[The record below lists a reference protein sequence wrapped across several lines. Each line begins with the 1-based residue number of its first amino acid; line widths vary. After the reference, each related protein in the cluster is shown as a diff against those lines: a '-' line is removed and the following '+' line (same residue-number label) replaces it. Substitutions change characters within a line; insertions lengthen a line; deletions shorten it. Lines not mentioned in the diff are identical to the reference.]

1 MPQVGDRVPNPKNPN
16 EEGVWTGSEWV
27 IGPKGF
33 TPPGA
38 GATGGGRLRP
48 DIGPNARE
56 LEDGSIVSTG
66 RNGGLQ
72 IIRGSSLPTLG
83 ADSAPRIYAG
93 MDAAVEANAAL
104 AAGEAQSR
112 DRAGGLIGGALGL
125 PGSGNPLSDDWL
137 ADMVR
142 DSDKGAPGMAT
153 AVAKGMGGD
162 SWQLY
167 DRASGSFETAVLPIL
182 SGAAVSPTEAQRM
195 VRAALPARGDSPATL
210 AAKERQRKMMLNG
223 LATIAR
229 RPPPYPEVPSMFRP
243 DGSLAANGA
252 APPPP
257 AGQPSPRIGRVAAG
271 AVGGVGA
278 LTGGGLRNRSDE
290 GPRPSP
296 GPATPPGARAFATLP
311 PATQNDI
318 RRAGE
323 GGSVTRA
330 NGEQWGIR
338 GGQPRRL
345 R

>member
-1 MPQVGDRVPNPKNPN
+1 MPQVGERVPNPKNPN

-33 TPPGA
+33 TPPGGGNA
-38 GATGGGRLRP
+38 GGGRPRP

-72 IIRGSSLPTLG
+72 IIRGASAPTLG

-142 DSDKGAPGMAT
+142 DSDRGQPGMAT
-153 AVAKGMGGD
+153 AIAKGMGGD

-195 VRAALPARGDSPATL
+195 VRAALPARGDSQATL
-210 AAKERQRKMMLNG
+210 AAKERQRRMMLNG
-223 LATIAR
+223 LATLAR
-229 RPPPYPEVPSMFRP
+229 RPVPYPNVPSMFRA
-243 DGSLAANGA
+243 DGSLAGGGTA
-252 APPPP
+252 APTGQPP
-257 AGQPSPRIGRVAAG
+257 ARPSPRVSAATAG
-271 AVGGVGA
+271 AVGGVGG
-278 LTGGGLRNRSDE
+278 LTGRGLGARSDNALA
-290 GPRPSP
+290 PR
-296 GPATPPGARAFATLP
+296 PATPAAPSGP
-311 PATQNDI
+311 PASLLSEGVN
-318 RRAGE
+318 RR
-323 GGSVTRA
+323 VRA
-330 NGEQWGIR
+330 PNGQEQVWTLRNGR
-338 GGQPRRL
+338 PVRL